1 MPKSSLSSELSIVP
15 FSPEHREAFFELNR
29 AWLEASFLIEPYDL
43 KVLKQP
49 EKMILD
55 QGGAIYFGLLD
66 GEAVATFALTPQGP
80 AVVEL
85 NKMAVREDV
94 QSLKYVENLL
104 RVLEETVCSAVSTFV
119 VFDLRL
125 PVRENYSEHV
135 LCPLGRQP
143 NIIADTSLS
152 DSRHLDLY
160 EFNAHFCK
168 FSRYEYA

>member
-1 MPKSSLSSELSIVP
+1 MPPLPPTLSIVP

-49 EKMILD
+49 EEMILD

-80 AVVEL
+80 GVVEL

-94 QSLKYVENLL
+94 QSKGMGQRLMHFMMTECKRMGVNVIELYSHSKLESALHIYRKFGFTVVALPEDCVYDRANVRMRLL
-104 RVLEETVCSAVSTFV
+104 LEGTE
-119 VFDLRL
+119 
-125 PVRENYSEHV
+125 
-135 LCPLGRQP
+135 
-143 NIIADTSLS
+143 
-152 DSRHLDLY
+152 
-160 EFNAHFCK
+160 
-168 FSRYEYA
+168 

>member
-1 MPKSSLSSELSIVP
+1 MPPLPPTLSIVP

-49 EKMILD
+49 EEMILD

-80 AVVEL
+80 GVVEL

-94 QSLKYVENLL
+94 QSQGIGQRLMHFMMAECRRMGVNVIELYSHSKLESALHIYRKFGFTDVALPEDCVYDRANVRMRL
-104 RVLEETVCSAVSTFV
+104 VLDPTTPET
-119 VFDLRL
+119 
-125 PVRENYSEHV
+125 P
-135 LCPLGRQP
+135 
-143 NIIADTSLS
+143 
-152 DSRHLDLY
+152 
-160 EFNAHFCK
+160 
-168 FSRYEYA
+168 